1 MPGAK
6 HVFPFELRKFTLAA
20 GKWHFF
26 VPFCWSPLWMQ
37 VCVYVLSLTMRRKK
51 NHPNNPFSVWLWIT
65 DIAAVRKQQLQTWDM
80 MTLVVLSALLGC
92 WTCAYVCVCASVCVC
107 ALPLLNHSV
116 GRIALCIH
124 FLLSCTVVLTRSTG
138 GDVHVSPIHC
148 GLPWPEL
155 SSVPQAVSRDYR
167 TFFWAQDSSER
178 QDRML
183 LKQWIFPLK
192 KQSLD
197 NFLTCF
203 SFSSGLF
210 LHNRSPWN
218 TCSVYF
224 NNLMTH
230 ETTGCNYLKVR
241 VEWNELFL
249 GKAWQVAVSAVKAVR
264 GFPVCLNLLN
274 SDRRAVY

>member
-1 MPGAK
+1 
-6 HVFPFELRKFTLAA
+6 
-20 GKWHFF
+20 
-26 VPFCWSPLWMQ
+26 MQ